1 MALTEYDSTER
12 YPRSVQFFSSDKQ
25 SGSFHP
31 TQKPVAW
38 MSFLIST
45 YTQPGQVVLDNTM
58 GSGTTGVACIQLGRK
73 FIGIEQ
79 DREIYVTATERI
91 NEAIAIRDTPVPQI
105 DLFATA

>member
-1 MALTEYDSTER
+1 
-12 YPRSVQFFSSDKQ
+12 
-25 SGSFHP
+25 
-31 TQKPVAW
+31 

-73 FIGIEQ
+73 FVGIEQ

-91 NEAIAIRDTPVPQI
+91 NEAVAIRDTPVPQI